1 MSVDLARGKTYV
13 VAVEVVDGDLGEHG
27 VVLKLGL
34 AQRRAVT
41 GNEDQ
46 LGLARAEGLHGGLGT
61 HGNWRYVNIDALN
74 FQAGI
79 WEKLTLAGLHDEGQ
93 AGGEGVTGLLGLGHC
108 DGWRG
113 VLRCLGEV
121 GDSTRMKR

>member
-1 MSVDLARGKTYV
+1 MSVDLASGETYV
-13 VAVEVVDGDLGEHG
+13 VAVEVVDGDLGKHG

-61 HGNWRYVNIDALN
+61 HGNWRFMLILTMHTK
-74 FQAGI
+74 I
-79 WEKLTLAGLHDEGQ
+79 WNLEKKLTLAGLHDEGQ

-108 DGWRG
+108 DGFWG
-113 VLRCLGEV
+113 VFWSLWVWLAIVRE
-121 GDSTRMKR
+121 

>member
-61 HGNWRYVNIDALN
+61 HGNWRFMLI
-74 FQAGI
+74 FTMHTI
-79 WEKLTLAGLHDEGQ
+79 
-93 AGGEGVTGLLGLGHC
+93 LGLGC
-108 DGWRG
+108 KNSPLPDFMTRARREARVSPDFLVLAIMMDFGGFFGVLGGWR
-113 VLRCLGEV
+113 
-121 GDSTRMKR
+121 